1 MDYSDPSNW
10 HEAAK
15 LFPLFSND
23 DLKELTKD
31 IKENGLLNPVVLFE
45 NQVLDGRNRLLACG
59 LSGVEPKFTQWVQNG
74 TSPLSWVISQ
84 NLFRRQLTAGQK
96 AAVAVEAKPMLEAE
110 AKKNLSTSGPGV
122 YGGKPKTANIKN
134 DIGGSAPLGSVQ
146 KTVAK
151 QFDVSEGYVH
161 TAQRIKDRDPE
172 TFEKVKS
179 GYLSI
184 PEAEIELGFR
194 HNTRMMVSS
203 ESNEWYTPEDYI
215 LAAKAVLGSID
226 LDPASCASANK
237 VVGATTYFSKE
248 DDGLE
253 HPWIGRVWLNPPYAN
268 LGPKFVK
275 KLLEEYGTGNVTEAI
290 LLVNSHS
297 TDAKWFEPLFLH
309 TVCFTNHRSRFWNE
323 DGVGGSPTHGS
334 LFAYLGPDKDRF
346 ALEFGK
352 FGSVLQPYNLGEE

>member
-15 LFPLFSND
+15 LFPLFSD
-23 DLKELTKD
+23 EDLRDLTKD

-59 LSGVEPKFTQWVQNG
+59 LGGVKPKFTQWVQNG

-96 AAVAVEAKPMLEAE
+96 AAVAVEAKPMFEAE
-110 AKKNLSTSGPGV
+110 AKRNQTNAGANNLAMYKGFLSSVKSDET
-122 YGGKPKTANIKN
+122 KPIDTRRE
-134 DIGGSAPLGSVQ
+134 
-146 KTVAK
+146 VAK
-151 QFDVSEGYVH
+151 KCDVSEGYVGA
-161 TAQRIKDRDPE
+161 AQRIKDRDEP
-172 TFEKVKS
+172 TFQKVKS
-179 GYLSI
+179 GALSI

-194 HNTRMMVSS
+194 HNTRIMVSS
-203 ESNEWYTPEDYI
+203 ETNEWYTPEDYI
-215 LAAKAVLGSID
+215 LTAKKVLGFID
-226 LDPASCASANK
+226 LDPASCVSANN
-237 VVGATTYFSKE
+237 VVGAARYFSKE

-253 HPWIGRVWLNPPYAN
+253 HPWAGKVWLNPPYAD

-275 KLLEEYGTGNVTEAI
+275 KLLEEYEAGNVTEAI

-297 TDAKWFEPLFLH
+297 TDAKWFEPLFQH

-334 LFAYLGPDKDRF
+334 LFAYLGPNKDRF

-352 FGSVLQPYNLGEE
+352 FGSVLQPYSLGEE

>member
-10 HEAAK
+10 HEAAQ
-15 LFPLFSND
+15 LFPLLSEE
-23 DLKELTKD
+23 DLRELTKD

-59 LSGVEPKFTQWVQNG
+59 LGGVEPKFTQWGQNG
-74 TSPLSWVISQ
+74 SSPLSWVISQ

-96 AAVAVEAKPMLEAE
+96 AAVAVEAKPMFEAE
-110 AKKNLSTSGPGV
+110 AKKNQKLHGGTAPGIN
-122 YGGKPKTANIKN
+122 KDTAIKN
-134 DIGGSAPLGSVQ
+134 DMSVTEPLHSIQ
-146 KTVAK
+146 KAVAK
-151 QFDVSEGYVH
+151 KCDVSEGYVH
-161 TAQRIKDRDPE
+161 AAQRIKDRDEP
-172 TFEKVKS
+172 TFQKVKS

-203 ESNEWYTPEDYI
+203 ETNEWYTPEDYI
-215 LAAKAVLGSID
+215 FAAKAVLGCID

-237 VVGATTYFSKE
+237 VVGASAYYSKE
-248 DDGLE
+248 DNGLE
-253 HPWIGRVWLNPPYAN
+253 HPWIGRVWINPPYAD

-275 KLLEEYGTGNVTEAI
+275 KLLEEYETGNVIEAI

-334 LFAYLGPDKDRF
+334 LFAYLGPNKDRF

-352 FGSVLQPYNLGEE
+352 FGSVLRPYSLGEE